1 MDQINQSEIVGG
13 PEKQSKGPT
22 ISAVIIVIILI
33 LGGAYLLLSKPEV
46 PAGDNMEG
54 AGIQDG
60 TGTGENSLTT
70 SPDPTDVSDLELDL
84 EIESPDFLNEDV
96 NSLEIELQ

>member
-33 LGGAYLLLSKPEV
+33 LGGAYLLLSKPDV
-46 PAGDNMEG
+46 PAGDNMEN
-54 AGIQDG
+54 
-60 TGTGENSLTT
+60 TGGNGENSLTT
-70 SPDPTDVSDLELDL
+70 NPDPTDLSDLEADL
-84 EIESPDFLNEDV
+84 ETESPSFLDEDV
-96 NSLEIELQ
+96 NALL

>member
-33 LGGAYLLLSKPEV
+33 LGGAYLLLSKPDV
-46 PAGDNMEG
+46 PAGDNLES
-54 AGIQDG
+54 ADVQNG

-70 SPDPTDVSDLELDL
+70 NPDPTDVSDLESDL
-84 EIESPDFLNEDV
+84 ETESPAFLDEDLGA
-96 NSLEIELQ
+96 LESELQ